1 MKEGNK
7 NANNLVERL
16 RIGISLAGQPALRN
30 QIIDAQLIAAVA
42 NLMRSF
48 MSVFA
53 MKGDSSI
60 IKTLSLVQVAV
71 STILEAVAQIHLQG
85 VDDTL
90 LQTLMNDLIPSIC
103 AMSSHTDKDVRILLA
118 VSLRQLGII
127 IIIIIIIINIITM
140 IIMIIIIIIII
151 MIIII
156 II

>member
-1 MKEGNK
+1 
-7 NANNLVERL
+7 
-16 RIGISLAGQPALRN
+16 
-30 QIIDAQLIAAVA
+30 
-42 NLMRSF
+42 

-140 IIMIIIIIIII
+140 IIMIIIIIMII